1 MEHDRVVGPGDF
13 DLEDPNLEE
22 KLVNELK
29 AQGIFDQFR
38 KDCLSDVDTKVGHLL
53 SFEISNQLRLKT
65 NISATIIKS
74 QLSPCWFQRNDDEI
88 IVISSNIH
96 FPQFLR
102 LLFCSPPT
110 KTYGFGWTRA
120 CRAI

>member
-65 NISATIIKS
+65 NISATI
-74 QLSPCWFQRNDDEI
+74 LSHSCRH
-88 IVISSNIH
+88 VGSNETM
-96 FPQFLR
+96 
-102 LLFCSPPT
+102 T
-110 KTYGFGWTRA
+110 K
-120 CRAI
+120 

>member
-53 SFEISNQLRLKT
+53 SFENSNHFRLKT
-65 NISATIIKS
+65 NISATIIMS
-74 QLSPCWFQRNDDEI
+74 HLSPCWFQRNDDEI
-88 IVISSNIH
+88 IVISSFIH
-96 FPQFLR
+96 FPQFLC
-102 LLFCSPPT
+102 LVIL
-110 KTYGFGWTRA
+110 
-120 CRAI
+120 